1 MKRPTLDDCL
11 LALCVLV
18 VLALVCAA
26 VIEVAR

>member
-1 MKRPTLDDCL
+1 MTRPTPDDCL

-26 VIEVAR
+26 VIEVMR